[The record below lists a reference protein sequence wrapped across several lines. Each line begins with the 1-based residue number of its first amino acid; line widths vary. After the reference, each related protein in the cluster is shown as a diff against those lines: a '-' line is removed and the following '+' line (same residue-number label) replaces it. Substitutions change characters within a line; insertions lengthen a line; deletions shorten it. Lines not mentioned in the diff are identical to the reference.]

1 MLTASVAADAVT
13 FVAVNLSTMVRTPVG
28 DVTCVVCELSAYF
41 ASSNAFATTVILGTP
56 ALALLRVC
64 LVHRIAN
71 AIRRRSARGW
81 GGATG
86 ATSSISAISS
96 ARASTSAATAA
107 TADVVLASSA
117 ATAAS
122 SAD

>member
-41 ASSNAFATTVILGTP
+41 ASSSAFATTVILGTP

-71 AIRRRSARGW
+71 AIRRRSAR
-81 GGATG
+81 
-86 ATSSISAISS
+86 SALAGDRRPAAGPQR
-96 ARASTSAATAA
+96 ARCP
-107 TADVVLASSA
+107 LP
-117 ATAAS
+117 
-122 SAD
+122 